1 MDTLNSQ
8 IFLDDNLILPES
20 IADNIIY
27 SDTTLKNA
35 FDNYNPITMSN
46 FGKNICK
53 CSSLA
58 DVCRL
63 FHINYFF
70 AKDIIDN
77 VVWNITGNPT
87 VDNQKLHSTNANYIY
102 RTFALGAY
110 DLEIN
115 LDLTCSDSDKVIFQI
130 FDNTTATGGGVYRHR
145 IKLVT
150 DSNGIVY
157 FRYTTQQDYHT
168 GSGVIGWYS
177 ENTVKNISVGDC
189 STKKHIKIFY
199 HKLDNSWSIY
209 LNGSLIQDYFT
220 YNMSARSWLVYLG
233 LTADC
238 TFDNFKLTYN
248 SNIISELDFD

>member
-8 IFLDDNLILPES
+8 IFLDDKLILPQS
-20 IADNIIY
+20 IAENIIY

-35 FDNYNPITMSN
+35 FDNYNPITMTN

-63 FHINYFF
+63 FHLNYFF

-77 VVWNITGNPT
+77 VVWNISGNPT
-87 VDNQKLHSTNANYIY
+87 VDNQKLHSTANNYIY

-130 FDNTTATGGGVYRHR
+130 FDNLSPVNGAVRHWLR
-145 IKLVT
+145 LAT
-150 DSNGIVY
+150 DSDGQVY
-157 FRYTTQQDYHT
+157 FRYLYQTTGTNQYWSDPVVTAANILLGNCSSQQ
-168 GSGVIGWYS
+168 
-177 ENTVKNISVGDC
+177 
-189 STKKHIKIFY
+189 HIKFGFNKSGGY
-199 HKLDNSWSIY
+199 WNAGLGGYYAYAFD
-209 LNGSLIQDYFT
+209 
-220 YNMSARSWLVYLG
+220 YNMAARNWIVYLG
-233 LTADC
+233 FTADC
-238 TFDNFKLTYN
+238 YIDNFSLSYN